1 MSDFNSVNDS
11 VSGELLNKKE
21 NLKRG
26 KNTGKKG
33 KNNKNKKNKNKP
45 AGKGEED
52 ENEIYKKK
60 LMEELSHNILEKID
74 DIGTLKSKNGIRF
87 LI

>member
-1 MSDFNSVNDS
+1 MNDS

-33 KNNKNKKNKNKP
+33 KNNKNKKNKNNN
-45 AGKGEED
+45 ANVNNINDGINLDED
-52 ENEIYKKK
+52 NE
-60 LMEELSHNILEKID
+60 
-74 DIGTLKSKNGIRF
+74 F
-87 LI
+87 